1 MGASGVC
8 GAVGGC
14 GVTGFEGAACAE
26 IPREVADVVFF
37 SSAPR
42 DRHYAKR
49 ICDGCPAKVR
59 EACLAMAL
67 DAERGASIYERH
79 GVFGGT
85 VPSERLRMQKEA
97 S

>member
-1 MGASGVC
+1 M
-8 GAVGGC
+8 
-14 GVTGFEGAACAE
+14 TGFEGAACAE
-26 IPREVADVVFF
+26 IPQSVADAVFF

-49 ICDGCPAKVR
+49 ICDGCPVR
-59 EACLAMAL
+59 EACLRMAL

>member
-1 MGASGVC
+1 MLCSFRRLLGIGITRSVC
-8 GAVGGC
+8 A
-14 GVTGFEGAACAE
+14 
-26 IPREVADVVFF
+26 
-37 SSAPR
+37 
-42 DRHYAKR
+42 
-49 ICDGCPAKVR
+49 GCPSEVR
-59 EACLAMAL
+59 DACLRMAL